1 MKFVSNLFSKDIEF
15 YKPKVFQALKV
26 NFNLYLLILLRGA
39 WVSNNILILFK
50 YIWLELSP
58 FCLSILNNLS
68 QSKENSQE

>member
-1 MKFVSNLFSKDIEF
+1 MKFVSNLLSKDIEF
-15 YKPKVFQALKV
+15 CKPKVFQALKV

-39 WVSNNILILFK
+39 WVSKNILILFK

-58 FCLSILNNLS
+58 FCLSIFNNSS